1 MKFISKEE
9 FLQQPMEVQNKIREL
24 WNPKQWDIF
33 AFRNRK
39 GCPHVIYEYDNGMI
53 LSTDSNGIWEELDD
67 QIVPLLT
74 MDEMIEMIE
83 RITGLYL
90 EIIIN
95 AGSGDLNINL
105 YKNKYDFNSVM
116 VFDKCDNNRL
126 HLLWNTLTEII
137 KENL

>member
-83 RITGLYL
+83 NVTGMYIGIQVAYKDNRIDVHLYDNKTIEGYDFL
-90 EIIIN
+90 KSKDRLHALWEVLIEIIN
-95 AGSGDLNINL
+95 EKLS
-105 YKNKYDFNSVM
+105 K
-116 VFDKCDNNRL
+116 
-126 HLLWNTLTEII
+126 
-137 KENL
+137 

>member
-33 AFRNRK
+33 TFRNRK

-53 LSTDSNGIWEELDD
+53 LSTDSNDIWEELDN

-74 MDEMIEMIE
+74 MDKMIEMIE
-83 RITGLYL
+83 NVTGMYIGIQVAYKDNRIDVHLYDNKTIEGYDFL
-90 EIIIN
+90 KSKDRLHALWEVLIEIIN
-95 AGSGDLNINL
+95 
-105 YKNKYDFNSVM
+105 
-116 VFDKCDNNRL
+116 
-126 HLLWNTLTEII
+126 
-137 KENL
+137 ENYQK

>member
-9 FLQQPMEVQNKIREL
+9 FIKQPMEVQNKIREL
-24 WNPKQWDIF
+24 WNPQQWDIF

-74 MDEMIEMIE
+74 MDEMIEMI
-83 RITGLYL
+83 
-90 EIIIN
+90 
-95 AGSGDLNINL
+95 INL
-105 YKNKYDFNSVM
+105 KNEYINIRYDDEWGKFIIDTPDCM
-116 VFDKCDNNRL
+116 KDGDKL
-126 HLLWNTLTEII
+126 HSLWEILIEII

>member
-9 FLQQPMEVQNKIREL
+9 FLKQPKEVQDKIKEL

-74 MDEMIEMIE
+74 MDEMMEMIE
-83 RITGLYL
+83 RITGMCI
-90 EIIIN
+90 E
-95 AGSGDLNINL
+95 
-105 YKNKYDFNSVM
+105 VM
-116 VFDKCDNNRL
+116 VAYKDKMIDVYLYNDKHTESWDIKSKDRL
-126 HLLWNTLTEII
+126 HALWEVLVDII

>member
-74 MDEMIEMIE
+74 MDEMIEMIINLKNE
-83 RITGLYL
+83 YINIRYDDEWGKFIIDTPDYMKDGDKLHAL
-90 EIIIN
+90 WEVLIKIIN
-95 AGSGDLNINL
+95 EKLS
-105 YKNKYDFNSVM
+105 K
-116 VFDKCDNNRL
+116 
-126 HLLWNTLTEII
+126 
-137 KENL
+137 

>member
-9 FLQQPMEVQNKIREL
+9 FLKQPKEIQDKIKEL
-24 WNPKQWDIF
+24 WNPEQWDIF

-83 RITGLYL
+83 RITGMCI
-90 EIIIN
+90 E
-95 AGSGDLNINL
+95 
-105 YKNKYDFNSVM
+105 VM
-116 VFDKCDNNRL
+116 VAYKDKMIDVYLYNDKHTESWDIKSKDRL
-126 HLLWNTLTEII
+126 HALWEVLVDII